1 MPTTLSAA
9 PRVRLAGYGAGA
21 GAAAPALEGN
31 EVGGITAEREGV
43 AADAVTGTAA
53 AADAAV
59 GAAVPDGIEDIDE
72 IGTVAKSLAE

>member
-1 MPTTLSAA
+1 M
-9 PRVRLAGYGAGA
+9 
-21 GAAAPALEGN
+21 GN
-31 EVGGITAEREGV
+31 EVGEITAERDGV

-59 GAAVPDGIEDIDE
+59 GAAVPGGIEGIDE

>member
-1 MPTTLSAA
+1 
-9 PRVRLAGYGAGA
+9 V
-21 GAAAPALEGN
+21 GN
-31 EVGGITAEREGV
+31 EVGGITAERDGV